1 MRGQSVLVVRLPPLT
16 AHRSPLAVHHA
27 PCAAT
32 SLPLAIRRA
41 LRLSLSPAA
50 PYSRPITPCPFAL
63 LFPPIYFH
71 PSTASSLPL
80 PALGRQP
87 AVRPTPRACQGEAAR
102 RDAARA
108 GHDARRPSAF
118 GALTNPCK
126 TCPLRM
132 PRDHACKHG
141 KIGHAMQPN
150 RACPQSIV
158 PSTDTRRPPGRRLRV
173 PRDRAHAR
181 LCTRRHAVAQE
192 THQKGSP
199 MHESKSFDAG
209 LARRGTTATT
219 RPARQASAAA
229 STRRRH
235 AARAPP
241 PKASRLPPTARHDV
255 AGMRVAH
262 RPPPNPTRTPA
273 RPSAPRRECA
283 PARTNRSVLHRC
295 APRFANAA
303 AARAAPGRARVN
315 RRAWDALA
323 PRSRRRLRLRHRH
336 RHCRRPRPAARAR
349 RSSRA
354 ASAPAARAPD
364 RRAQAA

>member
-1 MRGQSVLVVRLPPLT
+1 MRRAPLPAYRSLSAIPFACRFRLPLLT
-16 AHRSPLAVHHA
+16 PG
-27 PCAAT
+27 P
-32 SLPLAIRRA
+32 LPLAPSPFYSLPFTFTLRPRPVSRFQPSAGSPPFGQRRA
-41 LRLSLSPAA
+41 PA
-50 PYSRPITPCPFAL
+50 R
-63 LFPPIYFH
+63 
-71 PSTASSLPL
+71 
-80 PALGRQP
+80 
-87 AVRPTPRACQGEAAR
+87 AR
-102 RDAARA
+102 RPGATTARA
-108 GHDARRPSAF
+108 GHDAHRPSAF

-141 KIGHAMQPN
+141 GICHAMQPN

-158 PSTDTRRPPGRRLRV
+158 PSTDTRRPPGATIACPTRS
-173 PRDRAHAR
+173 PHAR

-262 RPPPNPTRTPA
+262 RPPPA
-273 RPSAPRRECA
+273 AQSD
-283 PARTNRSVLHRC
+283 
-295 APRFANAA
+295 ANT
-303 AARAAPGRARVN
+303 RAAFSTATRMRTGTDESKRASSV
-315 RRAWDALA
+315 RASV
-323 PRSRRRLRLRHRH
+323 RG
-336 RHCRRPRPAARAR
+336 CRRRAR
-349 RSSRA
+349 RTGPRPRQSAGVGRSCASLAASSPSPSLSSSASRRAGSPLVSRSVRARSASSR
-354 ASAPAARAPD
+354 
-364 RRAQAA
+364 

>member
-1 MRGQSVLVVRLPPLT
+1 MRRAPLPAYRSLSAIPLACRFRLPLLT
-16 AHRSPLAVHHA
+16 PG
-27 PCAAT
+27 P
-32 SLPLAIRRA
+32 LPLAPSPFYSLPFTFTLRPRPVSRFQPSAGSPPFGQRRA
-41 LRLSLSPAA
+41 PA
-50 PYSRPITPCPFAL
+50 R
-63 LFPPIYFH
+63 
-71 PSTASSLPL
+71 
-80 PALGRQP
+80 
-87 AVRPTPRACQGEAAR
+87 AR
-102 RDAARA
+102 RPGATTAHA
-108 GHDARRPSAF
+108 GHDAHRPSAF

-141 KIGHAMQPN
+141 GICHAMQPN

-158 PSTDTRRPPGRRLRV
+158 PSTDTRRPPGATIACPTRS
-173 PRDRAHAR
+173 PHAR

-241 PKASRLPPTARHDV
+241 PKASRLPTTARHDV

-262 RPPPNPTRTPA
+262 RPPPAAQSDANTRAAFSTA
-273 RPSAPRRECA
+273 TRMRTGTDESKRASSVRASVRECRRH
-283 PARTNRSVLHRC
+283 ARRTGPRPRQSAGVGRSCASLAASSPSPSLSSSASRRAGSPLVSRSV
-295 APRFANAA
+295 
-303 AARAAPGRARVN
+303 RARS
-315 RRAWDALA
+315 A
-323 PRSRRRLRLRHRH
+323 
-336 RHCRRPRPAARAR
+336 
-349 RSSRA
+349 SSR
-354 ASAPAARAPD
+354 
-364 RRAQAA
+364 

>member
-1 MRGQSVLVVRLPPLT
+1 MRCSPTAPARNRSCQARTRGVR
-16 AHRSPLAVHHA
+16 
-27 PCAAT
+27 
-32 SLPLAIRRA
+32 
-41 LRLSLSPAA
+41 
-50 PYSRPITPCPFAL
+50 
-63 LFPPIYFH
+63 
-71 PSTASSLPL
+71 
-80 PALGRQP
+80 
-87 AVRPTPRACQGEAAR
+87 
-102 RDAARA
+102 
-108 GHDARRPSAF
+108 
-118 GALTNPCK
+118 
-126 TCPLRM
+126 
-132 PRDHACKHG
+132 
-141 KIGHAMQPN
+141 
-150 RACPQSIV
+150 
-158 PSTDTRRPPGRRLRV
+158 PGRRLRV

-241 PKASRLPPTARHDV
+241 PKASRLPPTARHGV

-283 PARTNRSVLHRC
+283 LARTNRSVLHRC

-303 AARAAPGRARVN
+303 ATRAAPGRARVN

-323 PRSRRRLRLRHRH
+323 PRSRRRLRH
-336 RHCRRPRPAARAR
+336 RHCRRPHPAARAR

>member
-1 MRGQSVLVVRLPPLT
+1 MRRAPLPAYRSLSAIPFACRFRLPLLT
-16 AHRSPLAVHHA
+16 PG
-27 PCAAT
+27 P
-32 SLPLAIRRA
+32 LPLAPSPFYSLPFTFTLRPRPVSRFQPSAGSPPFGQRRA
-41 LRLSLSPAA
+41 PA
-50 PYSRPITPCPFAL
+50 R
-63 LFPPIYFH
+63 
-71 PSTASSLPL
+71 
-80 PALGRQP
+80 
-87 AVRPTPRACQGEAAR
+87 AR
-102 RDAARA
+102 RPGATTARA
-108 GHDARRPSAF
+108 GHDAHRPSAF

-141 KIGHAMQPN
+141 GICHAMQPN

-158 PSTDTRRPPGRRLRV
+158 PSTNTRRPPGATIACPTRS
-173 PRDRAHAR
+173 PHAR
-181 LCTRRHAVAQE
+181 LCTRRHAIAQE

-241 PKASRLPPTARHDV
+241 PKASRLPTTARHDV
-255 AGMRVAH
+255 AGMRVAR

-323 PRSRRRLRLRHRH
+323 PRSRRRLRH
-336 RHCRRPRPAARAR
+336 RHCRRPRPAARTR

>member
-1 MRGQSVLVVRLPPLT
+1 MRRAPLPAYRSLSAIPFACRFRLPLLT
-16 AHRSPLAVHHA
+16 PG
-27 PCAAT
+27 P
-32 SLPLAIRRA
+32 LPLAPSPFYSLPFTFTLRPRPVSRFQPSAGSPPFGQRRA
-41 LRLSLSPAA
+41 PA
-50 PYSRPITPCPFAL
+50 R
-63 LFPPIYFH
+63 
-71 PSTASSLPL
+71 
-80 PALGRQP
+80 
-87 AVRPTPRACQGEAAR
+87 AR
-102 RDAARA
+102 RPGATTARA
-108 GHDARRPSAF
+108 GHDAHRPSAF

-141 KIGHAMQPN
+141 GICHAMQPN

-158 PSTDTRRPPGRRLRV
+158 PSTDTRRPPGATIACPTRS
-173 PRDRAHAR
+173 PHAR

-241 PKASRLPPTARHDV
+241 PKASRLPTTARHDV

-262 RPPPNPTRTPA
+262 RPPPAAQSDANTRAAFSTA
-273 RPSAPRRECA
+273 TRMRTGTDESKRASSVRASVRECRRH
-283 PARTNRSVLHRC
+283 ARRTGPRPRQSAGVGRSCASLAASSPSPPLSSSASRRAGSPLVSRSV
-295 APRFANAA
+295 
-303 AARAAPGRARVN
+303 RARS
-315 RRAWDALA
+315 A
-323 PRSRRRLRLRHRH
+323 
-336 RHCRRPRPAARAR
+336 
-349 RSSRA
+349 SSR
-354 ASAPAARAPD
+354 
-364 RRAQAA
+364 

>member
-1 MRGQSVLVVRLPPLT
+1 MRCSPT
-16 AHRSPLAVHHA
+16 APARNRS
-27 PCAAT
+27 
-32 SLPLAIRRA
+32 
-41 LRLSLSPAA
+41 
-50 PYSRPITPCPFAL
+50 
-63 LFPPIYFH
+63 
-71 PSTASSLPL
+71 
-80 PALGRQP
+80 
-87 AVRPTPRACQGEAAR
+87 CQ
-102 RDAARA
+102 ARA
-108 GHDARRPSAF
+108 
-118 GALTNPCK
+118 
-126 TCPLRM
+126 
-132 PRDHACKHG
+132 RDV
-141 KIGHAMQPN
+141 
-150 RACPQSIV
+150 R
-158 PSTDTRRPPGRRLRV
+158 PGRRLRV

-262 RPPPNPTRTPA
+262 RPPPAAQSDANTRAAFSTA
-273 RPSAPRRECA
+273 TRMRTGTDESKRASSVRASVRECRRRA
-283 PARTNRSVLHRC
+283 
-295 APRFANAA
+295 
-303 AARAAPGRARVN
+303 AAPGRARVN

-323 PRSRRRLRLRHRH
+323 PRSRRRLRH

>member
-1 MRGQSVLVVRLPPLT
+1 MRRAPLPAYRSLSAVPFACRFRLPLLT
-16 AHRSPLAVHHA
+16 PG
-27 PCAAT
+27 P
-32 SLPLAIRRA
+32 LPLAPSPFYSLPFTFTLRPRPVSRFQPSAGSPPFGQRRA
-41 LRLSLSPAA
+41 PA
-50 PYSRPITPCPFAL
+50 R
-63 LFPPIYFH
+63 
-71 PSTASSLPL
+71 
-80 PALGRQP
+80 
-87 AVRPTPRACQGEAAR
+87 AR
-102 RDAARA
+102 RPGATTARA
-108 GHDARRPSAF
+108 GHDAHRPSAF

-141 KIGHAMQPN
+141 GICHAMQPN

-158 PSTDTRRPPGRRLRV
+158 PSTDTRRPPGATIACPTRS
-173 PRDRAHAR
+173 PHAR

-241 PKASRLPPTARHDV
+241 PKASRLPTTARHDV

-262 RPPPNPTRTPA
+262 RPPPAAQSDANTRAAFSTA
-273 RPSAPRRECA
+273 TRMRTGTDESKRASSVRASVRECRRH
-283 PARTNRSVLHRC
+283 ARRTGPRPRQSAGVGRSCASLAASSPSPSLSSSASRRAGSPLVSRSV
-295 APRFANAA
+295 
-303 AARAAPGRARVN
+303 RARS
-315 RRAWDALA
+315 A
-323 PRSRRRLRLRHRH
+323 
-336 RHCRRPRPAARAR
+336 
-349 RSSRA
+349 SSR
-354 ASAPAARAPD
+354 
-364 RRAQAA
+364 

>member
-1 MRGQSVLVVRLPPLT
+1 MRRAPLPAYRSLSAIPFACRFRLPLLT
-16 AHRSPLAVHHA
+16 PG
-27 PCAAT
+27 P
-32 SLPLAIRRA
+32 LPLAPSPFYSLPFTFTLRPRPVSRFQPSAGSPPFGQRRA
-41 LRLSLSPAA
+41 PA
-50 PYSRPITPCPFAL
+50 R
-63 LFPPIYFH
+63 
-71 PSTASSLPL
+71 
-80 PALGRQP
+80 
-87 AVRPTPRACQGEAAR
+87 AR
-102 RDAARA
+102 RPGATTARA
-108 GHDARRPSAF
+108 GHDAHRPSAF

-141 KIGHAMQPN
+141 GICHAMQPN

-158 PSTDTRRPPGRRLRV
+158 PSTDTRRPPGATIACPTRS
-173 PRDRAHAR
+173 PHAR

-262 RPPPNPTRTPA
+262 RPPPAAQSDANTRAAFSTA
-273 RPSAPRRECA
+273 TRMRTGTDESKRASSVRASVREC
-283 PARTNRSVLHRC
+283 
-295 APRFANAA
+295 
-303 AARAAPGRARVN
+303 
-315 RRAWDALA
+315 RR
-323 PRSRRRLRLRHRH
+323 
-336 RHCRRPRPAARAR
+336 RAR
-349 RSSRA
+349 RTGPRPRQSAGVGRSCASLAASSPSPSLSSSASRRAGSPLVSRSVRARSASSR
-354 ASAPAARAPD
+354 
-364 RRAQAA
+364 